1 MYLYLI
7 RMLNEHIGK
16 IVTVKYSAG
25 WPFSYNMTILNKV
38 LGKLV
43 LGTPTMPKGTGL
55 EGKKKKV
62 KKSRALLWR
71 PG

>member
-1 MYLYLI
+1 
-7 RMLNEHIGK
+7 MLNEHIGK

-55 EGKKKKV
+55 EGKKKS
-62 KKSRALLWR
+62 KKK
-71 PG
+71 